1 MISDRIKDVIFKKL
15 YKDLGHVEIIRNGD
29 SIWFI
34 DRESKF
40 WYFNYITYNNKLW
53 WRGYFFADFFNFFSL
68 NQSEFVPIIS
78 EWVEEVLNCKVDATT
93 VKLLPRRLGV
103 EEALNCKVDAT
114 YCLKSHQT
122 NKVEEAL
129 NCKVLTTILYQYSN
143 KKRVEEALNCKVLTT
158 KERLERFIFKV
169 AEVLDYQVDTT
180 KRESFKMTKKV
191 DEVLNYK
198 VESTESGSKFSPCV
212 ESLPL

>member
-1 MISDRIKDVIFKKL
+1 MISNRLRDIVFKKL

-40 WYFNYITYNNKLW
+40 WYFNYIIDTNKLW
-53 WRGYFFADFFNFFSL
+53 WRGYFFSDFFNFFSI

-78 EWVEEVLNCKVDATT
+78 EWVEEVLNSKVDTT
-93 VKLLPRRLGV
+93 ICSYNLLISKV
-103 EEALNCKVDAT
+103 EETLNCKVD
-114 YCLKSHQT
+114 
-122 NKVEEAL
+122 
-129 NCKVLTTILYQYSN
+129 
-143 KKRVEEALNCKVLTT
+143 TT

-169 AEVLDYQVDTT
+169 DEVLDYQVDTT

-212 ESLPL
+212 ESIPL

>member
-15 YKDLGHVEIIRNGD
+15 YKDLGHVEIICNGD

-78 EWVEEVLNCKVDATT
+78 EWVEEVLNCKV
-93 VKLLPRRLGV
+93 
-103 EEALNCKVDAT
+103 N
-114 YCLKSHQT
+114 
-122 NKVEEAL
+122 
-129 NCKVLTTILYQYSN
+129 
-143 KKRVEEALNCKVLTT
+143 TT
-158 KERLERFIFKV
+158 KERLERFRFKV
-169 AEVLDYQVDTT
+169 DEVLDYQVDTT
-180 KRESFKMTKKV
+180 KRENFKMTKKV

-212 ESLPL
+212 ESIPL

>member
-1 MISDRIKDVIFKKL
+1 MISNRLKDIVFKKL

-40 WYFNYITYNNKLW
+40 WYFNYIIDINKLW
-53 WRGYFFADFFNFFSL
+53 WRGYFFSDFFNFFSI

-78 EWVEEVLNCKVDATT
+78 EWVEEVLNCKVNTT
-93 VKLLPRRLGV
+93 KEIRPSLYPSVK
-103 EEALNCKVDAT
+103 ETLNCNVDTTENSNFLFSLMVKETLNFKVD
-114 YCLKSHQT
+114 
-122 NKVEEAL
+122 
-129 NCKVLTTILYQYSN
+129 
-143 KKRVEEALNCKVLTT
+143 TT

-169 AEVLDYQVDTT
+169 DEVLDYQVDTT